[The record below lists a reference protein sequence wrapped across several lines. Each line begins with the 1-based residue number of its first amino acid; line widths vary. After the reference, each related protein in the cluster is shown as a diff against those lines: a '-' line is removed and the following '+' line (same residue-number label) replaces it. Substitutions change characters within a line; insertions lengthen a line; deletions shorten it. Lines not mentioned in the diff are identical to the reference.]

1 MVEYAFHTLLLVI
14 RRLFAEFAAKALEK
28 AVATWVSAWK
38 QTVHVIKFCIS
49 VPSPSQANSL
59 DFLHAINNKPNK
71 PYEFMNE
78 LWMNSECDSS
88 DSYALPL
95 CPFAMFCIF
104 AQGGRRTGKALHR
117 LSEFYENGWMI
128 RVLRASCVFC
138 SNFYEVVEPQRRKDA
153 VKKWSF
159 NGSSRS
165 HTLARRPP
173 LGTSRFSLHLL
184 W

>member
-59 DFLHAINNKPNK
+59 DFLHAINNKPIQTIWIHEWTLN
-71 PYEFMNE
+71 EF
-78 LWMNSECDSS
+78 WMRFKRFF
-88 DSYALPL
+88 LL

-117 LSEFYENGWMI
+117 LGEFYENGWMI
-128 RVLRASCVFC
+128 RVLRASCVFPRI
-138 SNFYEVVEPQRRKDA
+138 STKLLNPKDE
-153 VKKWSF
+153 K
-159 NGSSRS
+159 
-165 HTLARRPP
+165 TL
-173 LGTSRFSLHLL
+173 
-184 W
+184 